1 VKLTSLPL
9 LMSCDVL
16 NNPER
21 LSRGCQYRGSPAGAN
36 IGKNPVCSST
46 ALNTSFLIHIY
57 REVSPWGRSP
67 PFKIAKTSPP
77 MRHNG
82 PSVEK
87 SVRVAAQTRI
97 NVRVKFLRSENRH
110 RRRQR
115 GDISKPINF
124 GHVNA
129 VRNPLRK
136 KF

>member
-1 VKLTSLPL
+1 
-9 LMSCDVL
+9 
-16 NNPER
+16 
-21 LSRGCQYRGSPAGAN
+21 
-36 IGKNPVCSST
+36 
-46 ALNTSFLIHIY
+46 
-57 REVSPWGRSP
+57 
-67 PFKIAKTSPP
+67 

-129 VRNPLRK
+129 VRNPLREVLNARNAALRVK
-136 KF
+136 GETPARNNPIMDEIK